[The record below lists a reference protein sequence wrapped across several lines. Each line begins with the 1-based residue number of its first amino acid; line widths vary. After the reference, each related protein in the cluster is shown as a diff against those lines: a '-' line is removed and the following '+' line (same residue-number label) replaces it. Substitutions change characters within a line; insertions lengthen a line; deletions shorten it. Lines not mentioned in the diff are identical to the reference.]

1 MNNHTP
7 STYLLLVL
15 KNKKKLNCTKKFI
28 KPLAPVTPL
37 HSVCG
42 AKITLRG
49 GVKVSWGFSTDYTH
63 RIQKE
68 RNQSVIIFKNSFGK
82 RENLWKFLVK
92 IEVIKK
98 S

>member
-49 GVKVSWGFSTDYTH
+49 GVKVS
-63 RIQKE
+63 
-68 RNQSVIIFKNSFGK
+68 
-82 RENLWKFLVK
+82 
-92 IEVIKK
+92 
-98 S
+98 